1 MQETGGFERQRSVQ
15 DHAAPLEALAPLV
28 PTLGENAA
36 PAHSQPD
43 VAATAP
49 TFTDFYCTTV
59 ADMVRL
65 AYLLTG
71 SEETARDVFHDCYLR
86 VHAKWSRL
94 DVPAAY
100 LRKAVV
106 NACNSHHRALRR
118 QRDHDARAQPP
129 TSVDLDADEMA
140 DAIAA
145 LPYRQRAAIVLR
157 FWHDCT
163 AAEIADALGCRPGT
177 VGSLIHRAL
186 AELRKALP

>member
-1 MQETGGFERQRSVQ
+1 MQETGGFERQRDVQ
-15 DHAAPLEALAPLV
+15 EHAAPLEALAPVV
-28 PTLGENAA
+28 PALGGSAA
-36 PAHSQPD
+36 PALDHDD
-43 VAATAP
+43 VAAPLP
-49 TFTDFYCTTV
+49 TFTDFYCATV

-71 SEETARDVFHDCYLR
+71 SEETARDLVHDCYLR
-86 VHAKWSRL
+86 LHAKWGRL

-118 QRDHDARAQPP
+118 QRDHDARTQPP

>member
-1 MQETGGFERQRSVQ
+1 MQETGGFERQKNVQ

-28 PTLGENAA
+28 PTLDEGVA
-36 PAHSQPD
+36 PASSETE
-43 VAATAP
+43 VAAAAP
-49 TFTDFYCTTV
+49 TFTDFYCATV

-71 SEETARDVFHDCYLR
+71 SEETARDLVHDCYLR
-86 VHAKWSRL
+86 LHAKWSRL

-118 QRDHDARAQPP
+118 QRDHDARTQPA
-129 TSVDLDADEMA
+129 TSVDLEADEMA

-186 AELRKALP
+186 AELRKVLP